1 MNIHF
6 FWFFWLNLS
15 NCKDISMPQICQAK
29 SLNQLNGKFP
39 KVMLTLGHSLYHKQW
54 IKNWKLK
61 MDICYKKINGHKNN
75 GIYITDSTHVTVKK
89 WLLLMETPKYCPHYV
104 LTEHVSSWYISV
116 VCLKNETTKKCSRKL
131 RAFQVFMK
139 L

>member
-15 NCKDISMPQICQAK
+15 NCKDISMSQICQAK

-61 MDICYKKINGHKNN
+61 MDICYKKIKEHKNLE
-75 GIYITDSTHVTVKK
+75 I
-89 WLLLMETPKYCPHYV
+89 W
-104 LTEHVSSWYISV
+104 
-116 VCLKNETTKKCSRKL
+116 L
-131 RAFQVFMK
+131 RAIKWDYRTKIHNRQQWYSHHWEYACDSKKMVTFDGNSKILSILCSYQTW